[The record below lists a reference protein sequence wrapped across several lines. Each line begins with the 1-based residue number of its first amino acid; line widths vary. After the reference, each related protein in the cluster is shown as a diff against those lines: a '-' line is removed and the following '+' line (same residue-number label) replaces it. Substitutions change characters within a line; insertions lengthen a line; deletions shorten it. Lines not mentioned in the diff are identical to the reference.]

1 MPNFKIC
8 MCFSDTGGGHRSAVE
23 AIAAAIKNVQRER
36 VSDNTFELTE
46 ENVIE
51 KTHPLNRG
59 FVDLYNYLLRH
70 NQAAMRY
77 YYWFIETFRPNNSE
91 IGYQIAKPWLEKFVH
106 ETKADIIVSAHPM
119 CNHYLA
125 RILKDTGMA
134 GTIKLITVVTDPNG
148 KFWHGWA
155 CPEADMTLVPNDL
168 GAAQLV
174 EWGVSPEKIKV
185 VGMTVHPD
193 FSKPPTIGRTEFL
206 ESLRLH
212 PGKLTIC
219 LNAGW
224 AGGGNM
230 VHIYRQLA
238 QVDKDIQVIFL
249 CGHNTRLYEQM
260 RRESLKYDIPTHVL
274 PFHDKIADLMSAV
287 DLMVTKAGGLT
298 TFEALA
304 RKLPLA
310 FDLITKPMPQERGTV
325 DLLVQQNLATEIRR
339 PEDIVKIVMDLKPVP
354 NREDVVLPA
363 VHQLDKI
370 SASDTIARWIM
381 SFCDKS
387 YAPASAS
394 TVSLQDSAQ
403 GAAEQSNT

>member
-1 MPNFKIC
+1 
-8 MCFSDTGGGHRSAVE
+8 
-23 AIAAAIKNVQRER
+23 
-36 VSDNTFELTE
+36 
-46 ENVIE
+46 
-51 KTHPLNRG
+51 
-59 FVDLYNYLLRH
+59 
-70 NQAAMRY
+70 
-77 YYWFIETFRPNNSE
+77 
-91 IGYQIAKPWLEKFVH
+91 
-106 ETKADIIVSAHPM
+106 
-119 CNHYLA
+119 
-125 RILKDTGMA
+125 
-134 GTIKLITVVTDPNG
+134 
-148 KFWHGWA
+148 
-155 CPEADMTLVPNDL
+155 
-168 GAAQLV
+168 
-174 EWGVSPEKIKV
+174 
-185 VGMTVHPD
+185 
-193 FSKPPTIGRTEFL
+193 
-206 ESLRLH
+206 
-212 PGKLTIC
+212 
-219 LNAGW
+219 
-224 AGGGNM
+224 M

>member
-8 MCFSDTGGGHRSAVE
+8 FCFSDTGGGHRSAAE
-23 AIAAAIKNVQRER
+23 AIEAAIENVQHEKL
-36 VSDNTFELTE
+36 SGDHFHLTE

-59 FVDLYNYLLRH
+59 FVDLYNFLLRH

-77 YYWFIETFRPNNSE
+77 YYWFIETFRPNNSD
-91 IGYQIAKPWLEKFVH
+91 IGYQIAKPWLEKFIYEQKSDV
-106 ETKADIIVSAHPM
+106 IVSAHPM

-148 KFWHGWA
+148 KFWRGWA
-155 CPEADMTLVPNDL
+155 CLEADLTLVPNGL
-168 GAAQLV
+168 GAAQLI
-174 EWGVSPEKIKV
+174 EWGVSADKIKV
-185 VGMTVHPD
+185 VGMPVHPD
-193 FSKPPTIGRTEFL
+193 FSKPPLIGRQEFL
-206 ESLRLH
+206 ESLHLH
-212 PGKLTIC
+212 PGKLTVC

-238 QVDKDIQVIFL
+238 QADKDIQVIFL

-260 RRESLKYDIPTHVL
+260 RREALKYDMPTHVL
-274 PFHDKIADLMSAV
+274 PFHDRIADLMSAV

-310 FDLITKPMPQERGTV
+310 FDLITKPMPQEIGTV
-325 DLLVQQNLATEIRR
+325 DLLVEQNLASEIKK
-339 PEDIVKIVMDLKPVP
+339 PEDILQIVMDLKPVQ
-354 NREDVVLPA
+354 NREEMVLPA

-370 SASDTIARWIM
+370 YASEEIARWIM

-394 TVSLQDSAQ
+394 TTGIHDSSQ
-403 GAAEQSNT
+403 GAVEQSSL